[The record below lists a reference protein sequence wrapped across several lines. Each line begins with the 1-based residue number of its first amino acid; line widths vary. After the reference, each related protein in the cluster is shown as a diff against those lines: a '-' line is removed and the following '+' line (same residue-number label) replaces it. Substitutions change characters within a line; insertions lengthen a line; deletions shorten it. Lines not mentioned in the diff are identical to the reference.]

1 MRILRQIL
9 LQTSIVCSFACIITK
24 ILDWYNPYMNFS
36 GHIWYIQA
44 VLYLSVIGLGL
55 VTGSRKRL
63 VPKRKRGPKSGDFS
77 GLPEQ
82 ADVRRVSCK
91 AEKRQGQ

>member
-1 MRILRQIL
+1 MRILRQVL
-9 LQTSIVCSFACIITK
+9 LQTGIVCSFACIITR

-55 VTGSRKRL
+55 VTGSRKTL
-63 VPKRKRGPKSGDFS
+63 HRKERRRIKSGDFS
-77 GLPEQ
+77 RLPEQ
-82 ADVRRVSCK
+82 SDVRRLK
-91 AEKRQGQ
+91 GKTEKC